1 MTAALLALL
10 MTMKPLLLGDA
21 DPAAKL
27 VVETTQ
33 VRESG
38 AGPAMAKQ
46 VRASG
51 EALLRAAEVA
61 EVAEEVGSSELVV
74 EVSIRT
80 LRGRD
85 IGYSST
91 VALLQGG
98 RRMAVE
104 RTRCTLC
111 TEGEAVAAVQK
122 TLAGLAPRLHALAYG
137 V

>member
-21 DPAAKL
+21 GPEAKL

-33 VRESG
+33 VREHG
-38 AGPAMAKQ
+38 AGSAMARQ

-61 EVAEEVGSSELVV
+61 QVAAEGSSDLVV

-122 TLAGLAPRLHALAYG
+122 TLAGLAPRLHALAHG

>member
-21 DPAAKL
+21 SPEAEL
-27 VVETTQ
+27 VVETSQ
-33 VRESG
+33 VREAG
-38 AGPAMAKQ
+38 AGPAIARQ

-51 EALLRAAEVA
+51 EALLRAAEVS
-61 EVAEEVGSSELVV
+61 EGSSDLVV
-74 EVSIRT
+74 QVSVRT
-80 LRGRD
+80 LRGSA

-91 VALLQGG
+91 VALHRGG
-98 RRMAVE
+98 RRVTALQM
-104 RTRCTLC
+104 RCEMC

-122 TLAGLAPRLHALAYG
+122 SLAGLAPKLHALAYG

>member
-61 EVAEEVGSSELVV
+61 EGTAGSSDLVV

>member
-1 MTAALLALL
+1 
-10 MTMKPLLLGDA
+10 
-21 DPAAKL
+21 
-27 VVETTQ
+27 
-33 VRESG
+33 
-38 AGPAMAKQ
+38 

-61 EVAEEVGSSELVV
+61 QVAAEGSSDLVV

-122 TLAGLAPRLHALAYG
+122 TLAGLAPRLHALAHG

>member
-38 AGPAMAKQ
+38 AGPAMARQ

-61 EVAEEVGSSELVV
+61 EGTEDSSDLVV

-122 TLAGLAPRLHALAYG
+122 TLAGLAPRLHALAHG

>member
-21 DPAAKL
+21 DPEARL

-38 AGPAMAKQ
+38 AGPAMARQ
-46 VRASG
+46 VRRSG
-51 EALLRAAEVA
+51 EALLRAAEVS
-61 EVAEEVGSSELVV
+61 EGSSDLVV

-91 VALLQGG
+91 VALHQGG
-98 RRMAVE
+98 RRVAAL

-122 TLAGLAPRLHALAYG
+122 KLASLAPKLHALAHG